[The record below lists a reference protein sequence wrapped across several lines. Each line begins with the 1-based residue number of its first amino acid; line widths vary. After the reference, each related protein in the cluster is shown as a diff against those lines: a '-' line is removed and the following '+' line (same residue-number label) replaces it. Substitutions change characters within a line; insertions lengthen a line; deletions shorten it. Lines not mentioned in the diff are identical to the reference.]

1 MADGLR
7 LAGFCKHP
15 HASLT
20 TRENWRDSM
29 TLGGRWGM
37 ADYQWQQGD
46 KSGTYACTQ
55 TPWGCRPR

>member
-46 KSGTYACTQ
+46 KSGTYACTL
-55 TPWGCRPR
+55 